1 MVDFGVALV
10 LIGLG
15 SILIAIAFGIVYSI
29 IN

>member
-15 SILIAIAFGIVYSI
+15 SILLAIAFGIVYNI